1 MAANIVPFF
10 ISENAFLPV
19 SMNAYICQMIDFP
32 YDLVLLV
39 GAGVFAGFINTMA
52 GGGSLLTLPLLIFLG
67 LPSATA
73 NGTNRLAILVAT
85 SSATLGFRSKKV
97 NSFPF
102 SLYLG
107 GAALMGALIGARIA
121 IDIDGNLFNRILA
134 IIMIVVVVLMVF
146 KPNYNAIPTS
156 AKTTGKTRIWSMVA
170 FFFIG
175 IYGGFINAGIGFIM
189 MLFMNY
195 VNRMDLIRVN
205 ATKVAVAFIY
215 TTGALVTF
223 ALSGH
228 IEWKYGLALASGN
241 AAGAFFASRYSVKKG
256 EGVIKAVMMVM
267 VAAMSIKLWFF

>member
-1 MAANIVPFF
+1 
-10 ISENAFLPV
+10 
-19 SMNAYICQMIDFP
+19 MIDFS
-32 YDLVLLV
+32 YDLVLLI
-39 GAGVFAGFINTMA
+39 GAGLFAGFINTMA

-73 NGTNRLAILVAT
+73 NGTNRIAILVAT
-85 SSATLGFRSKKV
+85 GSATLGFRSKKI
-97 NSFPF
+97 NSYPF

-107 GAALMGALIGARIA
+107 GVALLGALLGARIA
-121 IDIDGNLFNRILA
+121 IDIDGNVFNRILA

-146 KPNYNAIPTS
+146 KPKYNDLVTTPR
-156 AKTTGKTRIWSMVA
+156 TTGKTLVWSMVG

-215 TTGALVTF
+215 TTGALATF

-228 IEWKYGLALASGN
+228 IEWKYGIALAAGN
-241 AAGAFFASRYSVKKG
+241 AAGAYFASRYSVKKG
-256 EGVIKAVMMVM
+256 EGVIKAVMVTMV
-267 VAAMSIKLWFF
+267 VAMAIKLWFF

>member
-1 MAANIVPFF
+1 
-10 ISENAFLPV
+10 
-19 SMNAYICQMIDFP
+19 MNAYICQMIDFP

-39 GAGVFAGFINTMA
+39 GAGLFAGFINTMA

-73 NGTNRLAILVAT
+73 NGTNRVAILVAT

-146 KPNYNAIPTS
+146 KPKYNTIPTS

-189 MLFMNY
+189 MLFLNY

-215 TTGALVTF
+215 TIGALVTF

-241 AAGAFFASRYSVKKG
+241 ASGAFFASRYSVKKG
-256 EGVIKAVMMVM
+256 EGIIKAVMTVM
-267 VAAMSIKLWFF
+267 VVAMSIKLWFF